1 MSYRPRTNES
11 WTTILVALGAP
22 QNTGHVSVTWCCHE
36 FCVRADSQLSA
47 TEHCEHSYCDASH
60 YYYDDCDDT
69 RFDQSY
75 IADFCAKWRPA
86 SPSQATEC
94 SSDVGHRTIGSWSL
108 THLPAVLFYQQ
119 NTIQH
124 PGLQQQHTI
133 PPGKLLAATS
143 DRGIIS
149 NSQNRSYYKGVIT
162 SSASRPRK
170 PDPI

>member
-108 THLPAVLFYQQ
+108 THLPAVLFCQAKHYWAPRTATATYNPTRKLTSSNQRQRNYQQ
-119 NTIQH
+119 Q
-124 PGLQQQHTI
+124 PEQELS
-133 PPGKLLAATS
+133 PAAAISS
-143 DRGIIS
+143 DTARM
-149 NSQNRSYYKGVIT
+149 Q
-162 SSASRPRK
+162 
-170 PDPI
+170 